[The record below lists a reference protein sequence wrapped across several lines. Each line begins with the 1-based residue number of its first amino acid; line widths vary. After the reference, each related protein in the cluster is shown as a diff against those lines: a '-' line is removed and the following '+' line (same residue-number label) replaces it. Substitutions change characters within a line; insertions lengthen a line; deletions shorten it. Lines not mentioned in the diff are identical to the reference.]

1 MKRLSID
8 FDNHCL
14 CIMMPGQEGTQI
26 IPELKREDFKSF
38 IQEKFSDKSSFTWDF
53 EGESVS
59 VNQPYKAIDNFVTKE
74 SFVPEVVEPMPK
86 LGKRFNE
93 FIKLLN
99 MEPVNLADEIQKDI
113 PEIAKLF
120 GL

>member
-1 MKRLSID
+1 MIIIRISEYITAAIALSRKTGVISKRAPSSI
-8 FDNHCL
+8 
-14 CIMMPGQEGTQI
+14 P
-26 IPELKREDFKSF
+26 K
-38 IQEKFSDKSSFTWDF
+38 KFSDKSSFTWDF
-53 EGESVS
+53 EAESIS
-59 VNQPYKAIDNFVTKE
+59 VNQPYKAIDNFMTKE
-74 SFVPEVVEPMPK
+74 CFVPEVVEPMPK

-99 MEPVNLADEIQKDI
+99 MEPVNLADEIRKDM

>member
-1 MKRLSID
+1 M
-8 FDNHCL
+8 
-14 CIMMPGQEGTQI
+14 
-26 IPELKREDFKSF
+26 
-38 IQEKFSDKSSFTWDF
+38 
-53 EGESVS
+53 
-59 VNQPYKAIDNFVTKE
+59 TKE
-74 SFVPEVVEPMPK
+74 CFVPEVVEPMPK

-99 MEPVNLADEIQKDI
+99 MEPVNLADEIRKDM